1 MIGSSRMQVCD
12 VHMELFQIQ
21 DLYFIWFEFILDRN
35 IAFTL
40 GHCFLKMNPKKL
52 TNLSKFHH
60 FFAKNGNF
68 RT

>member
-40 GHCFLKMNPKKL
+40 GHCFLKMTPK
-52 TNLSKFHH
+52 N
-60 FFAKNGNF
+60 
-68 RT
+68 